1 MKRIIFLLALLPAVA
16 LVHAQTLQLPS
27 DPVTHEVTYTEEVG
41 LSGSTAR
48 EIYDKAKPFVF
59 SDLENVKYIRFWG
72 DESTSRI
79 FVQGGFAYDYGNPPD
94 YSMTS
99 YVYFELTVECHDG
112 GYKYTFAKFSYDQM
126 GTNVWTSDAETP
138 GKKQKRGSR
147 RERKIRALIDKYVR
161 KNIEKMKQGIGGA

>member
-1 MKRIIFLLALLPAVA
+1 MKRMIFLLALLPAVA
-16 LVHAQTLQLPS
+16 LVRAQTFQLPS

-41 LSGSTAR
+41 VPGKTAR
-48 EIYDKAKPFVF
+48 EVYDKAKPFVF
-59 SDLENVKYIRFWG
+59 SDLQNVKYIRFWG
-72 DESTSRI
+72 DENTSRI
-79 FVQGGFAYDYGNPPD
+79 FVHGGLPYDYGNPPD

-126 GTNVWTSDAETP
+126 GTDIWTTDAETSGA

-147 RERKIRALIDKYVR
+147 RERKIRALIDKFVR
-161 KNIEKMKQGIGGA
+161 KNIEMMKEGI